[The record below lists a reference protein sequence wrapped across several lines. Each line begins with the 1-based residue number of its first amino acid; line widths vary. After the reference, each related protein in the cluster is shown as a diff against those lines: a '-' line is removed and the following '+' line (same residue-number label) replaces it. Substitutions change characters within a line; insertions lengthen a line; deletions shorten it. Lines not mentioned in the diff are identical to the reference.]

1 MRVTLTLEHDVA
13 RLAERARQRLGGT
26 LEDIA
31 NAALRKGLRQLEAPR
46 RPPER
51 FRTTGVSLGSCPL
64 PGGVDQVARAAAAA
78 EGDDLG

>member
-1 MRVTLTLEHDVA
+1 MRVTVTLENDVA
-13 RLAERARQRLGGT
+13 RLAESVRERLGGT

-46 RPPER
+46 RPLES
-51 FRTTGVSLGSCPL
+51 FRATAVSLGSCPL
-64 PGGVDQVARAAAAA
+64 PGGVDHVAKAAAAA